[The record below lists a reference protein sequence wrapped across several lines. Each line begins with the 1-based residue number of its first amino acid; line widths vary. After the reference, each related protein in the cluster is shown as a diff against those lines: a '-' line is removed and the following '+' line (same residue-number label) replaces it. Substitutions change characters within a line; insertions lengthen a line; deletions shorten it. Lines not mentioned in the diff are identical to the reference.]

1 MLSSMVNQ
9 MDSERLNQ
17 FREKLRH
24 LERELIEL
32 LKEDN
37 VCFGVT
43 VSQCHILLEIGGKT
57 EMSIVELASVLNLD
71 TSTLSRS
78 IDGLVSIGL
87 VNRQQNPSDRR
98 YVRISLSE
106 QGKRVYESIEK
117 ANNAYFSK
125 IFRLIP
131 EDKHDQIFES
141 FLLFFEAMKTVKDEK
156 RPCGEDPKRVEE
168 R

>member
-1 MLSSMVNQ
+1 MERR
-9 MDSERLNQ
+9 MDSERLSL

-43 VSQCHILLEIGGKT
+43 VSQCHILLEIGKKT
-57 EMSIVELASVLNLD
+57 ETSIVDLASVLNLD

-87 VNRQQNPSDRR
+87 VSRQQNPNDRR
-98 YVRISLSE
+98 YVCVSLSE
-106 QGKRVYESIEK
+106 QGKRIFESIEK

-141 FLLFFEAMKTVKDEK
+141 FLLFFEAMKAVKEENPLCEVDLK
-156 RPCGEDPKRVEE
+156 QIEE

>member
-1 MLSSMVNQ
+1 
-9 MDSERLNQ
+9 MDSEQLNR
-17 FREKLRH
+17 FREKFRYI
-24 LERELIEL
+24 ERELIEL

-57 EMSIVELASVLNLD
+57 ETSIVELASVLNLD

-87 VNRQQNPSDRR
+87 VNRQQNPNDRR
-98 YVRISLSE
+98 YVCVSLSV
-106 QGKRVYESIEK
+106 QGKKIFESIEK

-131 EDKHDQIFES
+131 ENKHDQIFES
-141 FLLFFEAMKTVKDEK
+141 FLLFFEAMKAVKDEN
-156 RPCGEDPKRVEE
+156 RLCEEDPDKIEE
-168 R
+168 K

>member
-1 MLSSMVNQ
+1 MERR
-9 MDSERLNQ
+9 MDSERLSL

-43 VSQCHILLEIGGKT
+43 VPQCHILLEIGEKT
-57 EMSIVELASVLNLD
+57 ETSIVELASVLNLD

-87 VNRQQNPSDRR
+87 VSRQQNPNDRR
-98 YVRISLSE
+98 YVCVSLSE

-141 FLLFFEAMKTVKDEK
+141 FLLFFEAMKAVKDENRLK
-156 RPCGEDPKRVEE
+156 EVDLKKIEE

>member
-1 MLSSMVNQ
+1 MESK
-9 MDSERLNQ
+9 MDSEQLSL

-43 VSQCHILLEIGGKT
+43 VSQCHILLEVGGKIET
-57 EMSIVELASVLNLD
+57 SIVDLASVLNLD

-87 VNRQQNPSDRR
+87 VNRQQNPNDRR
-98 YVRISLSE
+98 YVSISLSE
-106 QGKRVYESIEK
+106 QGKRIYGSIEK

-141 FLLFFEAMKTVKDEK
+141 FLLFFEAMKEVKDENQC
-156 RPCGEDPKRVEE
+156 CGEDPKKIEE

>member
-1 MLSSMVNQ
+1 
-9 MDSERLNQ
+9 MDREQLNR
-17 FREKLRH
+17 FREKFRH

-43 VSQCHILLEIGGKT
+43 VSQCHILLEIGAET
-57 EMSIVELASVLNLD
+57 EASIVELASILNLD

-78 IDGLVSIGL
+78 IDGLVNIGL
-87 VNRQQNPSDRR
+87 VNRQQNPNDRR
-98 YVRISLSE
+98 YVCVSLSE
-106 QGKRVYESIEK
+106 QGKKIFESIEK

-131 EDKHDQIFES
+131 EDKHNQITES
-141 FLLFFEAMKTVKDEK
+141 FLLFFEAMKATKNE
-156 RPCGEDPKRVEE
+156 CCLCETDPASVEE

>member
-1 MLSSMVNQ
+1 
-9 MDSERLNQ
+9 MDSKHLSQ

-43 VSQCHILLEIGGKT
+43 VSQCHILLEIGEKT
-57 EMSIVELASVLNLD
+57 DTSIVDLASVLNLD

-87 VNRQQNPSDRR
+87 VRRQQNPKDRR
-98 YVRISLSE
+98 YVCVSLSE
-106 QGKRVYESIEK
+106 QGKMVYKSIEK

-125 IFRLIP
+125 IFGLIP

-141 FLLFFEAMKTVKDEK
+141 FMLFFEAMKAIKNESCLCEVNLKQI
-156 RPCGEDPKRVEE
+156 EE

>member
-1 MLSSMVNQ
+1 MNREQLS
-9 MDSERLNQ
+9 L

-37 VCFGVT
+37 VCCGVS
-43 VSQCHILLEIGGKT
+43 VSQCHILLEVGGKRET
-57 EMSIVELASVLNLD
+57 SIVDLASKLNLD

-87 VNRQQNPSDRR
+87 VDRQQNPNDRR
-98 YVRISLSE
+98 YVNISLSK
-106 QGKRVYESIEK
+106 QGKQVYSSIEK

-131 EDKHDQIFES
+131 EDKHDQIIKS
-141 FLLFFEAMKTVKDEK
+141 FLLFFEAMKVVKENK
-156 RPCGEDPKRVEE
+156 CFCGEDPKKGKE

>member
-1 MLSSMVNQ
+1 MERK
-9 MDSERLNQ
+9 MDSEQLSL
-17 FREKLRH
+17 FREKIRL

-57 EMSIVELASVLNLD
+57 ETSIVELASVLNLD

-87 VNRQQNPSDRR
+87 VNRQQNPNDRR
-98 YVRISLSE
+98 YVSISLSE
-106 QGKRVYESIEK
+106 QGTRVYKSIEK

-131 EDKHDQIFES
+131 EDKHDQITES
-141 FLLFFEAMKTVKDEK
+141 FLLFFEAMKTVKNENRLKEK
-156 RPCGEDPKRVEE
+156 DQKRIGER
-168 R
+168 RTC

>member
-1 MLSSMVNQ
+1 ME
-9 MDSERLNQ
+9 SEQLGQ
-17 FREKLRH
+17 FRKKLRH

-43 VSQCHILLEIGGKT
+43 VSQCHILLEIGDKT
-57 EMSIVELASVLNLD
+57 ETSIVDLASVLNLD

-87 VNRQQNPSDRR
+87 VSRQQNPKDRR
-98 YVRISLSE
+98 YVCVSLSE
-106 QGKRVYESIEK
+106 QGKTVHNSIEK

-125 IFRLIP
+125 IFHLIP
-131 EDKHDQIFES
+131 ENKHDQIFES
-141 FLLFFEAMKTVKDEK
+141 FLLFFKAMKAVKDENRLK
-156 RPCGEDPKRVEE
+156 EVNRKQTRE

>member
-1 MLSSMVNQ
+1 MNSEQLS
-9 MDSERLNQ
+9 Q

-24 LERELIEL
+24 LERALIEL

-57 EMSIVELASVLNLD
+57 EASIVDLSSVLNLD

-78 IDGLVSIGL
+78 IDGLVNIGL
-87 VNRQQNPSDRR
+87 VNRQQNPKDRR
-98 YVRISLSE
+98 YVCVSLSD
-106 QGKRVYESIEK
+106 QGIRIYRAIEK

-131 EDKHDQIFES
+131 EDKHDQITES
-141 FLLFFEAMKTVKDEK
+141 FLLFFEAMKAMKNEGCLCETDLE
-156 RPCGEDPKRVEE
+156 RIEE